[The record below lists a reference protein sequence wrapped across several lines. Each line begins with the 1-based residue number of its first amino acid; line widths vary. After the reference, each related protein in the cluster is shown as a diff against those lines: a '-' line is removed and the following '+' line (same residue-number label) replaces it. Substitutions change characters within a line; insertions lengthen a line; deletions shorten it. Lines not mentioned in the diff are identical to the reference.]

1 MRGESEGTALWRV
14 RKAELANEAT
24 MERVR
29 VELGCGDLRKV
40 EDLEVIRSDY
50 EAWVASQFRDD
61 WTARYSP
68 HFGSF
73 DDTTRLRPMRFTDEP
88 APGYTAFP
96 MGTLQVFTVKVAGI
110 KRGLQWPLD
119 VFGFV
124 AVRDSIDKNRNIIF
138 NRTRNNCQT
147 LTEKD
152 RYFVLTGPTCA
163 VVWPA
168 HVTIE
173 VKLTM
178 KGTTESEDKDLSFL
192 AVPLSS
198 SHAARYSYLFRHY
211 KTSKVS
217 TLEFTF
223 GHIVESVEAT
233 IFVRVI
239 DGSWPDSCCGQFAA
253 FSTGV
258 GEKGF
263 RTIDSQKII
272 LLDSRGEKVLVTGD
286 GEIELLR
293 RVVSVEKRGTLKVY
307 VKSWDWETSKG
318 KKNVAEDEW
327 VFAPQEAKRSY
338 GRLDTGFCKME
349 VTVAWSLISYEP
361 VVLNV

>member
-1 MRGESEGTALWRV
+1 MKPGLLASFATSGWLGIPLALV
-14 RKAELANEAT
+14 HSMT
-24 MERVR
+24 P
-29 VELGCGDLRKV
+29 
-40 EDLEVIRSDY
+40 
-50 EAWVASQFRDD
+50 Q
-61 WTARYSP
+61 
-68 HFGSF
+68 GSA
-73 DDTTRLRPMRFTDEP
+73 PMRFTDEP

-96 MGTLQVFTVKVAGI
+96 MGTLQVFSVKVAGI

-138 NRTRNNCQT
+138 SRTRNNCQT

-152 RYFVLTGPTCA
+152 RYLVLTGPTRA
-163 VVWPA
+163 VVLPPY
-168 HVTIE
+168 VTVE
-173 VKLTM
+173 VKLTI
-178 KGTTESEDKDLSFL
+178 KGPTESEDKELSFL
-192 AVPLSS
+192 AVRLFGRQGT
-198 SHAARYSYLFRHY
+198 RYSYQFRRY
-211 KTSKVS
+211 KTSKVR
-217 TLEFTF
+217 TLEFAV

-258 GEKGF
+258 REKGF
-263 RTIDSQKII
+263 RTIDNQKIV
-272 LLDSRGEKVLVTGD
+272 LLDSRREKVLVTSD
-286 GEIELLR
+286 GEIELSR

-307 VKSWDWETSKG
+307 VKSWGWETSKS
-318 KKNVAEDEW
+318 KKIIADDEW
-327 VFAPQEAKRSY
+327 VFAPQESKRSY

>member
-1 MRGESEGTALWRV
+1 
-14 RKAELANEAT
+14 
-24 MERVR
+24 
-29 VELGCGDLRKV
+29 
-40 EDLEVIRSDY
+40 
-50 EAWVASQFRDD
+50 
-61 WTARYSP
+61 
-68 HFGSF
+68 
-73 DDTTRLRPMRFTDEP
+73 
-88 APGYTAFP
+88 
-96 MGTLQVFTVKVAGI
+96 
-110 KRGLQWPLD
+110 
-119 VFGFV
+119 
-124 AVRDSIDKNRNIIF
+124 
-138 NRTRNNCQT
+138 
-147 LTEKD
+147 
-152 RYFVLTGPTCA
+152 
-163 VVWPA
+163 
-168 HVTIE
+168 
-173 VKLTM
+173 
-178 KGTTESEDKDLSFL
+178 
-192 AVPLSS
+192 
-198 SHAARYSYLFRHY
+198 
-211 KTSKVS
+211 
-217 TLEFTF
+217 
-223 GHIVESVEAT
+223 VEAT

-258 GEKGF
+258 REKGF

-293 RVVSVEKRGTLKVY
+293 HVVSVEKRGTLKAY

>member
-1 MRGESEGTALWRV
+1 
-14 RKAELANEAT
+14 
-24 MERVR
+24 
-29 VELGCGDLRKV
+29 
-40 EDLEVIRSDY
+40 
-50 EAWVASQFRDD
+50 
-61 WTARYSP
+61 
-68 HFGSF
+68 
-73 DDTTRLRPMRFTDEP
+73 MRFTDEP

-96 MGTLQVFTVKVAGI
+96 IGTLQVFTVKVAGI

-124 AVRDSIDKNRNIIF
+124 AVSDSIDNNRNIIF

-152 RYFVLTGPTCA
+152 RYFVLTGPTRA

-198 SHAARYSYLFRHY
+198 SHAARYSYLFRRY

-258 GEKGF
+258 REKGF

-293 RVVSVEKRGTLKVY
+293 HVVSVEKRGTLKVY